1 MDEKKTLYDI
11 VLEFWNLLKYL
22 VEHPEMTDEDWEGFI
37 KVQGAFAKK
46 YQKNKFSYYSLVRMM
61 NLCATHYAEQRRD
74 ELKNANK

>member
-37 KVQGAFAKK
+37 KVQGTFTKK
-46 YQKNKFSYYSLVRMM
+46 YQKNKRFLET
-61 NLCATHYAEQRRD
+61 L
-74 ELKNANK
+74 

>member
-22 VEHPEMTDEDWEGFI
+22 VEHQEMTDEDWEGFI
-37 KVQGAFAKK
+37 KVQGAFTKK
-46 YQKNKFSYYSLVRMM
+46 YQKNKFRYYSLVRMM